1 MNFYATDLK
10 YDYCSVDWWSVGVL
24 TYELLTGASPFTV
37 EGEKNTQQEISR
49 RILKSH
55 PPIPE
60 HLSYEVQDLIRH
72 TLVKDPR
79 KRLGGGVD
87 DSLEIKRHPFFKSI
101 DWDDLANKRIKAP
114 FVPKITGELDVSN
127 FAEEFTS
134 MIPADS
140 PAVIP
145 PNDEKIFKGYSYVAP
160 SVLFSENII
169 SDDIF
174 LDITTHFHN
183 KKPLFCDNSNNN
195 CNSGNNC
202 KDLLN
207 SKNDERDIS
216 QLLASKFKNSP
227 FFQNYDLKINAG
239 ILGDGSFSVCRKCV
253 HKKTGIEY
261 AVKIVSRKIDTSR
274 EIQLL
279 RSCQGHQNIVNLIEV
294 FHDEIHTYI
303 VLELLKGGEL
313 LDRIR
318 KKDRFTEVE
327 AGHIFRG
334 LASAVAFMHSKSI
347 VHRDLKPEVF
357 LRRVAQMN

>member
-1 MNFYATDLK
+1 MLTL
-10 YDYCSVDWWSVGVL
+10 VDWWSVGVL

-79 KRLGGGVD
+79 KRLGGGLD
-87 DSLEIKRHPFFKSI
+87 DALEIKKHPFFKSLN
-101 DWDDLANKRIKAP
+101 WDDLANRRVDAP

-160 SVLFSENII
+160 SVLFSENVI
-169 SDDIF
+169 SDEIF
-174 LDITTHFHN
+174 LCDITNHHN
-183 KKPLFCDNSNNN
+183 RQSLHCNSIFGNTNTNNN
-195 CNSGNNC
+195 CSAGINC

-207 SKNDERDIS
+207 TDNIDIS
-216 QLLASKFKNSP
+216 HLLASKFRNSP
-227 FFQNYDLKINAG
+227 FFQNYDLKINSG
-239 ILGDGSFSVCRKCV
+239 VLGDGSFSVCRKCIN
-253 HKKTGIEY
+253 KKTGMEF
-261 AVKIVSRKIDTSR
+261 AVKIVSRKIDTTK

-279 RSCQGHQNIVNLIEV
+279 RSCQGHNNIVNLIEV
-294 FHDEIHTYI
+294 FHDEVHTYI

-318 KKDRFTEVE
+318 RKSRFTEVE

-334 LASAVAFMHSKSI
+334 LASATAFMHSKGI
-347 VHRDLKPEVF
+347 VHRDLKPEVTIT
-357 LRRVAQMN
+357 

>member
-1 MNFYATDLK
+1 VWT
-10 YDYCSVDWWSVGVL
+10 VDWWSVGVL

-87 DSLEIKRHPFFKSI
+87 DSLEIKNHPFFKSI
-101 DWDDLANKRIKAP
+101 NWEDLANRRIKAP
-114 FVPKITGELDVSN
+114 FVPKIMGELDVSN

-134 MIPADS
+134 MIPTDS

-145 PNDEKIFKGYSYVAP
+145 ANDEKIFKGYSYVAP

-174 LDITTHFHN
+174 VDRNHFHQ
-183 KKPLFCDNSNNN
+183 KKSLFPNNN
-195 CNSGNNC
+195 NNC
-202 KDLLN
+202 KDLLTTQ
-207 SKNDERDIS
+207 SDDCDFS
-216 QLLASKFKNSP
+216 QLLSSKFKNSS

-279 RSCQGHQNIVNLIEV
+279 RTCQGHPNVVNLMDVFQDEV
-294 FHDEIHTYI
+294 HTYI
-303 VLELLKGGEL
+303 VMELCGGGEL

-334 LASAVAFMHSKSI
+334 LASAVAFMHSKGI
-347 VHRDLKPEVF
+347 VHRDLKPEVR
-357 LRRVAQMN
+357 LD

>member
-1 MNFYATDLK
+1 M
-10 YDYCSVDWWSVGVL
+10 

-55 PPIPE
+55 PPIPD
-60 HLSYEVQDLIRH
+60 HLSIEVQDFIRR

-79 KRLGGGVD
+79 KRLGGGSE
-87 DSLEIKRHPFFKSI
+87 DSLEIKSHPFFKSI
-101 DWDDLANKRIKAP
+101 NWDDLAQKKVVAP

-140 PAVIP
+140 PAVTP

-160 SVLFSENII
+160 SILFTENVI

-174 LDITTHFHN
+174 LCDITNQQNRLTCN
-183 KKPLFCDNSNNN
+183 NVSSNISNS
-195 CNSGNNC
+195 S
-202 KDLLN
+202 KDLMD
-207 SKNDERDIS
+207 KNVDNKDFS
-216 QLLASKFKNSP
+216 HLLASKFKNSH
-227 FFQNYDLKINAG
+227 FFQNYDLKVNEG
-239 ILGDGSFSVCRKCV
+239 ILGDGSFSVCRKCIN
-253 HKKTGIEY
+253 KKTGIEY
-261 AVKIVSRKIDTSR
+261 AVKIVSRKIDSSR

-279 RSCQGHQNIVNLIEV
+279 RACQGHSNIVNLIEV
-294 FHDEIHTYI
+294 YQDEIHTYI

-318 KKDRFTEVE
+318 QNKRFTEIE

-334 LASAVAFMHSKSI
+334 LTSAVAFMHSRGI

-357 LRRVAQMN
+357 C